1 MKTPVAVALIIMGGM
16 MIFAPAIAD
25 HFARAQLVEVLASRD
40 LSNATLT
47 PDPMNSLYRFGC
59 WVLGV
64 AMIAVAVFTSR
75 TTKA

>member
-1 MKTPVAVALIIMGGM
+1 MKTPVAVALIVMGGM
-16 MIFAPAIAD
+16 MILAPAVAD
-25 HFARAQLVEVLASRD
+25 HFARAQLVEVMTTRD

-64 AMIAVAVFTSR
+64 AMVAVAVFTSR
-75 TTKA
+75 SAKP